1 MRETKATKESGNQS
15 ARFARVRGSLERV
28 KNSKAKRSMPT
39 IAGVWLAQEPQ
50 NTTLVFFTDFFGQQ
64 MRNDLIDELTASRL
78 LSVFCK
84 TAGVLVDC
92 EKFPLHS
99 DLDGLVDNY

>member
-15 ARFARVRGSLERV
+15 ARFARVRGNLERV

-50 NTTLVFFTDFFGQQ
+50 NTTLVFFNG
-64 MRNDLIDELTASRL
+64 L
-78 LSVFCK
+78 LANKLEAIC
-84 TAGVLVDC
+84 
-92 EKFPLHS
+92 
-99 DLDGLVDNY
+99 